1 MDRLVAVVGPTAV
14 GKSALA
20 LRLARDYMGEILS
33 ADSRQVYRYLD
44 IGTAKLCTQERLT
57 IPHHLIDIVNPKETF
72 SLAQYQEMAF
82 RAISQIKDRGNLP
95 ILVGGSGLYVWA
107 MLENWDIPRVAPDA
121 GFRRK
126 LEERVAHGESPE
138 LYKELSDIAPIA
150 ASRIDSRN
158 IRRVIR
164 ALEVY
169 KAGGGNTMKRTALFE
184 SLIIGLTTERSE
196 LYRRIDNRVDDMIEE
211 GLIEEVKGLIKNGYG
226 LNLPAMSGIGYRQ
239 IGLYVNEEKS
249 LDESIQLIKTE
260 SHRLV
265 RQQYNWFKLKDDRIK
280 WFDIRSEPYHDI
292 SCLVDEFIRK
302 K

>member
-1 MDRLVAVVGPTAV
+1 
-14 GKSALA
+14 
-20 LRLARDYMGEILS
+20 
-33 ADSRQVYRYLD
+33 
-44 IGTAKLCTQERLT
+44 
-57 IPHHLIDIVNPKETF
+57 
-72 SLAQYQEMAF
+72 
-82 RAISQIKDRGNLP
+82 
-95 ILVGGSGLYVWA
+95 
-107 MLENWDIPRVAPDA
+107 
-121 GFRRK
+121 
-126 LEERVAHGESPE
+126 
-138 LYKELSDIAPIA
+138 
-150 ASRIDSRN
+150 
-158 IRRVIR
+158 
-164 ALEVY
+164 
-169 KAGGGNTMKRTALFE
+169 MKRTALFE